1 MLSKGSALF
10 CVLAYLFF
18 ASDASSQI
26 AGHFAINVSG
36 IVFSENENQRIPYA
50 SVRLCGD
57 DRHYLQELST
67 NDSGEFEF
75 QGLHPGHFVL
85 QVRATGF
92 ETSEVAFD
100 LSSISTHG
108 LSISL
113 KRAKISSGST
123 LVGLT
128 VSAHEL
134 SMPQRARELMAS
146 GERKFYGE
154 KNPERALRDFQ
165 FAVSSAP
172 AYYEA
177 WHQIGLV
184 YLSLRKPAEAER
196 NFRKSVELSHGGYA
210 DADIALSSL
219 LLDRGDTTNGEPLLQ
234 HGLALNPGSWM
245 GQYLLGRLQLSRGD
259 LRAALQSARQATRLA
274 PDKPLP
280 HRLLA
285 ILYLQQKDYSALV
298 EELDTYIALDP
309 NSPAGIRAKELRG
322 QAQQAL
328 DTSAP
333 TAVAEK

>member
-1 MLSKGSALF
+1 
-10 CVLAYLFF
+10 
-18 ASDASSQI
+18 
-26 AGHFAINVSG
+26 
-36 IVFSENENQRIPYA
+36 
-50 SVRLCGD
+50 
-57 DRHYLQELST
+57 
-67 NDSGEFEF
+67 
-75 QGLHPGHFVL
+75 
-85 QVRATGF
+85 
-92 ETSEVAFD
+92 
-100 LSSISTHG
+100 
-108 LSISL
+108 
-113 KRAKISSGST
+113 
-123 LVGLT
+123 
-128 VSAHEL
+128 
-134 SMPQRARELMAS
+134 
-146 GERKFYGE
+146 
-154 KNPERALRDFQ
+154 
-165 FAVSSAP
+165 VSSAP